1 MIRILLVDDHAMIRE
16 ALRMVL
22 EKDSEIHVAEA
33 GDGETALRMAAEW
46 QPEIV
51 IMDVSLPGMSGIET
65 TRQLLARHPEI
76 RVLALSTYDEPA
88 IVQQMLEI
96 GVKGYISKSEAG
108 AELIQGIRRI
118 RAGFNYLCPQAAG
131 LLAGSLHK
139 SAAMPS
145 ENTTLTTRE
154 HQIAALLAVGKTASE
169 AAKQLYISPNTVD
182 VHRRNLMRKLGLRNA
197 VELTRYAIRT
207 GLIAP

>member
-51 IMDVSLPGMSGIET
+51 IMDVSMPGMSGIEAT
-65 TRQLLARHPEI
+65 QQLLARNPDI
-76 RVLALSTYDEPA
+76 KVLALSTYNEPA

-96 GVKGYISKSEAG
+96 GAKGYISKSEAG
-108 AELIQGIRRI
+108 AELVQGIRRI
-118 RAGFNYLCPQAAG
+118 RAGFNYLCPLAAG

-139 SAAMPS
+139 PAVLPT

-154 HQIAALLAVGKTASE
+154 RQIATLLAEGKTAKE
-169 AAKQLYISPNTVD
+169 AAKQMNISANTVD
-182 VHRRNLMRKLGLRNA
+182 VHRRNLMRKLNLHSG
-197 VELTRYAIRT
+197 VELTRHAIRT